1 MSRERDSMFRGNNND
16 CRIYVGNLPED
27 CRERDVDDIFYKYG
41 RIADIRIKRGD
52 ASRARS
58 SRRGENLSYAF
69 VQFEDSRDAEDAV
82 RGRDGYEFDGRR
94 VRVEFTRGSQN
105 NRRDGG
111 RSRGNSGGYGG
122 GRSGRGVPPRRS
134 NNRVLVKGLPST
146 GSWQDIK
153 DHMREAGEVLYAEV
167 YGDGSGIVEFAH
179 SDDVKYAIKN
189 LDDTEF
195 RSHEYI
201 NCINTLINHISK
213 FDLHS
218 QH

>member
-1 MSRERDSMFRGNNND
+1 MQPHHPTLLFIL
-16 CRIYVGNLPED
+16 C
-27 CRERDVDDIFYKYG
+27 
-41 RIADIRIKRGD
+41 
-52 ASRARS
+52 
-58 SRRGENLSYAF
+58 
-69 VQFEDSRDAEDAV
+69 RDAEDAV

-111 RSRGNSGGYGG
+111 RRDGGGSYGG

-134 NNRVLVKGLPST
+134 NNRVLVKGLPPT

-179 SDDVKYAIKN
+179 SEDVRYAIKN

-195 RSHEYI
+195 RSHEVSI
-201 NCINTLINHISK
+201 VCVLSGPILCFACISYGS
-213 FDLHS
+213 F
-218 QH
+218 

>member
-1 MSRERDSMFRGNNND
+1 MLDS
-16 CRIYVGNLPED
+16 YVQP
-27 CRERDVDDIFYKYG
+27 IFTTC
-41 RIADIRIKRGD
+41 
-52 ASRARS
+52 
-58 SRRGENLSYAF
+58 
-69 VQFEDSRDAEDAV
+69 RDAEDAV

-195 RSHEYI
+195 RSHEVCMECVCPCYSQLCIVIYFVLLVFYLTIFKFLPFQYI

-213 FDLHS
+213 FDVHS